1 MAKMLP
7 FMFLSNNLSE
17 CNRDGYGS
25 MSNLLRA
32 SVSLALHYNLTYVH
46 HPLRCSHGVDWRVL
60 DRWFDYGHGA
70 PCDAACIDSAVAS
83 GGLREASHFFGCR
96 DGATRCRVGSR
107 RHTYRNLE
115 LSELDVRAGRN
126 TTQARDVLAFGAI
139 VARER
144 ARVAATGQGVV
155 LRVGGC
161 PRRYLVDAPVRE
173 WLQTRYEGAR
183 RRAGAVLAYEPRSV
197 NLAIHYRS
205 GDVKVR
211 SDGSLAVVYDERL
224 KRLQTGPAFY
234 AAAVRQVVA
243 WTRLPP
249 SRVRVWLLTEGLID
263 TDEHVRDSNLLLAA
277 FTTAIPGLNLK
288 LGNMTTLPSDL
299 DHLAQADVLLTANS
313 GLSLV
318 AASLAR
324 GVIVSQKDQTYI
336 AGSLAGLKY
345 GGTICARDGVCEQA
359 GFLRAWG
366 AFIAD
371 V

>member
-1 MAKMLP
+1 MLP
-7 FMFLSNNLSE
+7 FMFLSNDLTH

-60 DRWFDYGHGA
+60 DRWFDCGHGA

-126 TTQARDVLAFGAI
+126 TTQ
-139 VARER
+139 
-144 ARVAATGQGVV
+144 
-155 LRVGGC
+155 
-161 PRRYLVDAPVRE
+161 
-173 WLQTRYEGAR
+173 
-183 RRAGAVLAYEPRSV
+183 
-197 NLAIHYRS
+197 
-205 GDVKVR
+205 
-211 SDGSLAVVYDERL
+211 
-224 KRLQTGPAFY
+224 
-234 AAAVRQVVA
+234 
-243 WTRLPP
+243 
-249 SRVRVWLLTEGLID
+249 
-263 TDEHVRDSNLLLAA
+263 
-277 FTTAIPGLNLK
+277 
-288 LGNMTTLPSDL
+288 
-299 DHLAQADVLLTANS
+299 TANS